1 MKAIV
6 IAWLALI
13 GGCLGPALAQAVSKA
28 DREEILAVYSFS
40 PHLLTKEQQ
49 SQKSKTLDAFWQ
61 KAKAER
67 KAYIPLLKEQLKERD
82 VPGFFLYDGSML
94 LLELADTA
102 ENRRIALQAVARCDL
117 RDVDQTTYLRQVHR
131 LAVFGEDTTDAAFH
145 ILDDPKF
152 QAIVPEHALTLGQD
166 FCLIIMVFPTDSTNW
181 LQRAVKRLDV
191 ETDAEAQKSLLHLLW
206 YAQTSESDGAVAHFA
221 KAAEKPAPSRDF
233 ARRLA
238 ARNDELLA
246 RKGNATA
253 SLKASTGRN
262 AEASIRKARIK
273 TMSRISDEALMDFDE
288 ETLKLIRIRLGGTE
302 LK

>member
-1 MKAIV
+1 
-6 IAWLALI
+6 
-13 GGCLGPALAQAVSKA
+13 
-28 DREEILAVYSFS
+28 
-40 PHLLTKEQQ
+40 
-49 SQKSKTLDAFWQ
+49 
-61 KAKAER
+61 
-67 KAYIPLLKEQLKERD
+67 
-82 VPGFFLYDGSML
+82 
-94 LLELADTA
+94 
-102 ENRRIALQAVARCDL
+102 
-117 RDVDQTTYLRQVHR
+117 
-131 LAVFGEDTTDAAFH
+131 
-145 ILDDPKF
+145 
-152 QAIVPEHALTLGQD
+152 
-166 FCLIIMVFPTDSTNW
+166 MVFPTDSTNW

-273 TMSRISDEALMDFDE
+273 TMSRISDEALMDFDA